1 MLFFLAVL
9 LLGLWALGL
18 LFKLTA
24 GLIHLALVAAVVL
37 LVTGFIRRGG
47 GGSPAG

>member
-1 MLFFLAVL
+1 MLFFFAVL
-9 LLGLWALGL
+9 LLGLWVLGL

-37 LVTGFIRRGG
+37 LIIGFIRRGG
-47 GGSPAG
+47 GGSPAA

>member
-9 LLGLWALGL
+9 LLGLWTLGL
-18 LFKLTA
+18 LFKVTA

-37 LVTGFIRRGG
+37 LVIGFIRRGG

>member
-1 MLFFLAVL
+1 MLFLLAVL
-9 LLGLWALGL
+9 LLGLWVVGL

-37 LVTGFIRRGG
+37 LVVGFIRRGG
-47 GGSPAG
+47 GGRPPV